1 MTQIKHG
8 ADTNEIKEKY
18 KIDNII
24 DYSSNVN
31 VFSPEAVE
39 KILSKITSKDLNYYL
54 DINYIELRRK
64 IGSRY
69 NLKEENLIVGNGSTE
84 IMFLIMKLEYIKN
97 VGIINPTFG
106 EYERAA
112 NLAGK
117 NVLDFFYEE
126 DFSINLK
133 QIEKDIE
140 KIDIL
145 VVCNP
150 NNPSGKINNL
160 EELIILCKKH
170 NKLLMVDETFIEFT
184 GKEKNYTALNYLKTY
199 ENLIII
205 RAVTKF
211 YALTSVRLG
220 YAFSSSKII
229 RDMWAIKEPWTIN
242 IFAEKLADVIY
253 DLKFLEKSQFYYKK
267 EIMRFQKELSNINGI
282 YVYPTDTNFMLIK
295 LSCGKTS
302 SQIKEIMVKKYGI
315 LIRDCS
321 NFKGLNDSFIRINI
335 KDSLNNDNFVK
346 CFKDAIYN

>member
-8 ADTNEIKEKY
+8 ADTNEIKIKY
-18 KIDNII
+18 NIDNLV

-31 VFSPEAVE
+31 IFSPEQVE
-39 KILSKITSKDLNYYL
+39 EIISKITSKDLNYYL

-64 IGSRY
+64 IGNRY
-69 NLKEENLIVGNGSTE
+69 NLKAENVIVGNGSTE
-84 IMFLIMKLEYIKN
+84 IMFLIMKLEYVKN

-112 NLAGK
+112 SLAGK
-117 NVLDFFYEE
+117 NVVDFFYED
-126 DFSINLK
+126 DFTINLK
-133 QIEKDIE
+133 NIERDID

-150 NNPSGKINNL
+150 NNPSGNLNNV
-160 EELIILCKKH
+160 EELILLCKKH
-170 NKLLMVDETFIEFT
+170 NKLLMIDETFIEFT
-184 GKEKNYTALNYLKTY
+184 GEEQKYTALNYLEMY
-199 ENLIII
+199 ENIIII

-220 YAFSSSKII
+220 YAFSTSKII
-229 RDMWAIKEPWTIN
+229 NDMWAIKEPWTIN

-253 DLKFLEKSQFYYKK
+253 DLKFLEKSQCYYKN
-267 EIMRFQKELSNINGI
+267 EIIRFSNELSKIEGI
-282 YVYPTDTNFMLIK
+282 RIYPTDTNFMLIK
-295 LSCGKTS
+295 LNFGKTS
-302 SQIKEIMVKKYGI
+302 SELKEIMVKKYGI

-335 KDSLNNDNFVK
+335 KDSVNNDNFLK
-346 CFKDAIYN
+346 CFKDVICN